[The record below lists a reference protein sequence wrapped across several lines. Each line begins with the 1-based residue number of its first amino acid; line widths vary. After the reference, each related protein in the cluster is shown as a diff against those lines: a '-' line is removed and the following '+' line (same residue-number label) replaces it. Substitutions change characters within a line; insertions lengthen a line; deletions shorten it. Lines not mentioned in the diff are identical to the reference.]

1 VKPGDVVRVMESE
14 LSNPNH
20 KRLLANHGWL
30 WVVVGE
36 YRNGTTGYGEGCW
49 FCKSLATGA
58 STYGRGRKIWFFENE
73 LEQANEE

>member
-1 VKPGDVVRVMESE
+1 MKPGDVVRVKECEFRSR
-14 LSNPNH
+14 NH
-20 KRLLANHGWL
+20 VHIVANHGWL

-58 STYGRGRKIWFFENE
+58 STYGRGRKIWFFESE
-73 LEQANEE
+73 VEQADV